1 MAEQPHLQGVL
12 ETALYYSRAE
22 HAATER
28 FYAKT
33 LGLSEV
39 ASWDDGTAYRLGA
52 GVLLL
57 FERERLAERKG
68 PIADHG
74 ATGPGHACLLAPGER
89 YEEARDRLVAAGV
102 EIVHEHEWR
111 EGMRSFYFRDP
122 AGNLLEVASGDLWP
136 R

>member
-1 MAEQPHLQGVL
+1 MPEPQFEGVL

-22 HAATER
+22 GAATER

-33 LGLSEV
+33 LGLPEV
-39 ASWDDGTAYRLGA
+39 ASWADGTAYRLGP

-57 FERERLAERKG
+57 FEREELATREG

-74 ATGPGHACLLAPGER
+74 AHGPGHACLLAPGER
-89 YEEARDRLVAAGV
+89 FEATRRRLIEAGV
-102 EIVHEHEWR
+102 EIVHEHEWKDD
-111 EGMRSFYFRDP
+111 MRSFYFRDP